1 MTIRWPMGGPP
12 STPRA
17 RRADPADDGTRKTLA
32 DGPADRQRAT
42 ISPYHFRQRR
52 NFRIDR
58 RVTAGGKPS
67 AEVQGHGGP
76 KQLIAGR
83 RMVAIIGAERVGN
96 YAVRLQFDDLHDT
109 GIYSWAYLHRLG
121 REGAALWTT
130 YLEKLDAA
138 GLSRDP

>member
-1 MTIRWPMGGPP
+1 MTDPETLWP
-12 STPRA
+12 TA
-17 RRADPADDGTRKTLA
+17 L
-32 DGPADRQRAT
+32 
-42 ISPYHFRQRR
+42 
-52 NFRIDR
+52 RIDSGR
-58 RVTAGGKPS
+58 LSLHITFDNGETFELTAELLRVESPS

-83 RMVAIIGAERVGN
+83 RMVAIIGAEPVGN